1 MVGLVRQS
9 DLWLST
15 IFSGEMVGL
24 VRQSDLWLSTTFSG
38 EMVGLVRQSDRGG
51 PAKFKAYVDAENP
64 NKGKII
70 RDVWKKGDMC
80 FRYRK
85 KYAFE
90 EEHI

>member
-1 MVGLVRQS
+1 MF
-9 DLWLST
+9 LW
-15 IFSGEMVGL
+15 FS
-24 VRQSDLWLSTTFSG
+24 STFSG

-80 FRYRK
+80 FRYW

-90 EEHI
+90 EEQMWVHRLKSWSSARCFDENNARE